1 MQTTMLHM
9 SSGLGSLLC
18 TCPFH
23 YFPGLFCSPVLS
35 DYFSYSGPKNR
46 EQAAFTLLNERRNL
60 FADVN
65 AMRSEVMVLSSTQT
79 PNTVLVN

>member
-35 DYFSYSGPKNR
+35 DNFSCSGPKSR
-46 EQAAFTLLNERRNL
+46 EQAAFTSLNERRNL

-65 AMRSEVMVLSSTQT
+65 AMRSEVLAYLD
-79 PNTVLVN
+79 TVEKAR